1 MARIRTTQADLA
13 GNTFGNARN
22 LGLFRD
28 NSVIVDDAVGV
39 NDRADFYRFTVA
51 RRCTGTIAL
60 TGLRSNVDVEVY
72 DQNRRRVNLL
82 NRAGTASEFTTGIA
96 PRGVYYLKVVPR
108 GAGETTYRLT
118 VLTVKTS

>member
-1 MARIRTTQADLA
+1 MARARNTQADLA
-13 GNTFGNARN
+13 GNTFRAARN

-28 NSVIVDDAVGV
+28 TSVIVDDAVGIS
-39 NDRADFYRFTVA
+39 DRADFYKFTVA

-60 TGLRSNVDVEVY
+60 TGLRSNADVELY
-72 DQNRRRVNLL
+72 DQNRRRVNNL
-82 NRAGTASEFTTGIA
+82 NKLGNASEFTTGIA

-118 VLTVKTS
+118 ILTVKT